1 MQILLDPNVAY
12 VILVGGFLLAILAL
26 FAPGTGVLEVA
37 AFFALF
43 IAGYE
48 VYNLP
53 INWWALL
60 ILLLGVF
67 PFLIAVRRSGRLVY
81 LVISLAALVLGSVF
95 LFRTASGAP
104 AVSPVLAIIA
114 SALSVG
120 FLWLAGSKALQAMAM
135 RPSQDLSRIIGA
147 IGETRTPLDPE
158 GSVYVKGE
166 NWSARSTVPIPSN
179 TRVRVLRREG
189 LVLFV
194 EPEAQQL
201 PNPTPQA

>member
-26 FAPGTGVLEVA
+26 FAPGTGVLEVGA
-37 AFFALF
+37 VFALL

-53 INWWALL
+53 INWWALA
-60 ILLLGVF
+60 ILLIGVF
-67 PFLIAVRRSGRLVY
+67 PFLIAVRRSRRLIY
-81 LVISLAALVLGSVF
+81 LAVSLVALVLGSVF
-95 LFRTASGAP
+95 LFRTPTGGA
-104 AVSPVLAIIA
+104 AVNPFIAIIA
-114 SALSVG
+114 SALTAG
-120 FLWLAGSKALQAMAM
+120 FLWLAASKALQAMAM
-135 RPSQDLSRIIGA
+135 RPSQDMSRIIGA
-147 IGETRTPLDPE
+147 VGETKTALDPE

-166 NWSARSTVPIPSN
+166 NWSARSTAVIPPN

-194 EPEAQQL
+194 EPEAQQISA
-201 PNPTPQA
+201 PTPQA